1 MGYNEKTN
9 TSLPAYYGSKESAK
23 TIVGYP
29 DYYNTLATIVQT
41 TYSDRVDRYFSY
53 FANAAYMF
61 DGRYGASFSI
71 RADGSNYVT
80 DD

>member
-1 MGYNEKTN
+1 MEISEYKTSGTTYPYVVGYNEKTN

-41 TYSDRVDRYFSY
+41 TYSDRVDR
-53 FANAAYMF
+53 
-61 DGRYGASFSI
+61 
-71 RADGSNYVT
+71 
-80 DD
+80 

>member
-53 FANAAYMF
+53 FANAAYMSSA
-61 DGRYGASFSI
+61 DTGIAFSI
-71 RADGSNYVT
+71 RADRFQLCNR
-80 DD
+80 